1 MTLLSPPPGEAI
13 ERTLNMAWI
22 IKRGAYW
29 HATWNQDGKPIRKS
43 TGIPIEEHGKSA
55 KQLRRTAE
63 TQAEA
68 MERLAKGRCTLD
80 EAQDALRAVAVA
92 NGMSK
97 AVPSVVE
104 LLDSVPRDST
114 ASSERNR
121 ERSHKLFIEFLGK
134 RAHERVDMITEDDCR
149 AFVKSLLG
157 RVSCATIVSRKV
169 YLSSAFQKSVRDG
182 FRSRNPWEG
191 VCVAKIAKGAG
202 VNTKPQEREAFSVE
216 ELKIILTQF
225 PEVWRDMAAVSYYCH
240 GLRLSD
246 VCLMRWSYID
256 FERERIF
263 IPAEKKTGKARSCLM
278 EGKLLAI
285 MERRRRACLDGNE
298 YVFPLMAERYKHSP
312 GYLSTQFTSLL
323 RAFGILDEDDGKPAA
338 GCRYRMSKKS
348 FHSIR
353 HTAISGNR
361 ADSNLTP
368 DECRALAGHDSE
380 RVERG
385 YFHLSEE
392 KERYALKR
400 LEAAV
405 R

>member
-1 MTLLSPPPGEAI
+1 MS
-13 ERTLNMAWI
+13 WI
-22 IKRGAYW
+22 TKRGAYW
-29 HATWNQDGKPIRKS
+29 HASWKQDGKTIRKS
-43 TGIPIEEHGKSA
+43 TGIPWEEPGKSA

-63 TQAEA
+63 TQAAA

-134 RAHERVDMITEDDCR
+134 RAHDRVDMITEDDCR

-191 VCVAKIAKGAG
+191 VCVAKIAKAAG
-202 VNTKPQEREAFSVE
+202 VNTKPQVREAFSLE
-216 ELKIILTQF
+216 EMKIILTQF

-246 VCLMRWSYID
+246 VCLMRWSYVD
-256 FERERIF
+256 FERGRIF
-263 IPAEKKTGKARSCLM
+263 IPAEKKTGKPRAFLL
-278 EGKLLAI
+278 EGALLAI
-285 MERRRRACLDGNE
+285 MERRQQFACPDDE
-298 YVFPLMAERYKHSP
+298 YIFPLMAERYRHSP
-312 GYLSTQFTSLL
+312 GYLSTQFTDLL
-323 RAFGILDEDDGKPAA
+323 RAFGILGEDDSRPAA
-338 GCRYRMSKKS
+338 GNKYRMSKKS

-353 HTAISGNR
+353 HTAVSGHR
-361 ADSNLTP
+361 TDANLTP
-368 DECRALAGHDSE
+368 DDCRALVGHDSE
-380 RVERG
+380 RIDRG

-392 KERYALKR
+392 KERYALQR